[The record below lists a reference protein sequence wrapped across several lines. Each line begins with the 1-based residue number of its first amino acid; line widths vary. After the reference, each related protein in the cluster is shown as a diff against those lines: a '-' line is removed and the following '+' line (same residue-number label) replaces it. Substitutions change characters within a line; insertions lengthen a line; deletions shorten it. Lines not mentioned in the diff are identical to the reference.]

1 MYANNIKTAVYIEPL
16 TDPFHNLAAER
27 YLLEHTPA
35 GSVTLYLWQNKNTV
49 VIGRNQNPWAE
60 CNMAL
65 LRKDGGHLVRRLS
78 GGGAVYHDSGNL
90 NFTFL
95 TDTHTYNLSRQLS
108 VITTALAA
116 LGIKAEK
123 SGRNDILVAGRKVSG
138 NAFYTAGCKK
148 YHHGTLLIDV
158 KTDVMAKY
166 LTVSPLKLQA
176 KGVSSVK
183 SRVMNLKEACPA
195 LTADMLRT
203 ELVKAFGA
211 VYGTTPQQL
220 GADFFDAEE
229 MALYEAEFRDDAYLL
244 GKRLPFSWQTEARF
258 DWGSFTLA
266 CQIDGGVV
274 TEAAIYTDAMD
285 WQALAGAGQLFCGKP
300 FTPQALAQAAEG
312 LACAE
317 LKNDII
323 NHLANLAI

>member
-1 MYANNIKTAVYIEPL
+1 MYTGKIPVSCYITRC
-16 TDPFHNLAAER
+16 TDPYRNLASER

-65 LRKDGGHLVRRLS
+65 LRQDGGHLVRRLS

-95 TDTHTYNLSRQLS
+95 TDAATYNLDRQLA
-108 VITTALAA
+108 VIITALAS

-123 SGRNDILVAGRKVSG
+123 SGRNDILVDGRKVSG
-138 NAFYTAGCKK
+138 NAFYTSGNKK

-183 SRVMNLKEACPA
+183 SRVLNLKEACPTLTVAA
-195 LTADMLRT
+195 LSQALIT
-203 ELVKAFGA
+203 AFGQIYNS
-211 VYGTTPQQL
+211 VPQEL
-220 GADFFDAEE
+220 GADFFDEAEL
-229 MALYEAEFRDDAYLL
+229 AKYEAEFRDDAFRL
-244 GKRLPFSWQTEARF
+244 GKRLPFTWQTETRF

-266 CQIDGGVV
+266 CRIDGGIVQQAEV
-274 TEAAIYTDAMD
+274 YTDAMD
-285 WQALAGAGQLFCGKP
+285 WQALQNAGRCFTGTA
-300 FTPQALAQAAEG
+300 FTPQALAQAARQIPGEAG
-312 LACAE
+312 TDIAEFLAQ
-317 LKNDII
+317 LSI
-323 NHLANLAI
+323 

>member
-1 MYANNIKTAVYIEPL
+1 MYANKIPVSCYITGC
-16 TDPFHNLAAER
+16 TDPYRNLAVER

-95 TDTHTYNLSRQLS
+95 TDAHTYDLNRQLD
-108 VITTALAA
+108 VILTALQS

-123 SGRNDILVAGRKVSG
+123 SGRNDILVDGRKVSG
-138 NAFYTAGCKK
+138 NAFYTSGNKK

-158 KTDVMAKY
+158 KTDEMAKY
-166 LTVSPLKLQA
+166 LTVSPLKLKA

-183 SRVMNLKEACPA
+183 SRVLNLKEVCPDITVPLLQNA
-195 LTADMLRT
+195 LIRALAQIYGSEPQRLR
-203 ELVKAFGA
+203 EE
-211 VYGTTPQQL
+211 
-220 GADFFDAEE
+220 DFDSAGITR
-229 MALYEAEFRDDAYLL
+229 YEAEFKNDAFRL
-244 GKRLPFSWQTEARF
+244 GTRLPFTWQAEARF
-258 DWGSFTLA
+258 EWGSFTLA
-266 CQIDGGVV
+266 CRIDGGVV
-274 TEAAIYTDAMD
+274 QEAQVYTDAMD
-285 WQALAGAGQLFCGKP
+285 WKLLADAGRFFKGCT
-300 FTPQALAQAAEG
+300 FTPQALSQAAQNIASTAG
-312 LACAE
+312 
-317 LKNDII
+317 NDISKF
-323 NHLANLAI
+323 LAQLTI

>member
-1 MYANNIKTAVYIEPL
+1 MYTGKIPVSCYITRC
-16 TDPFHNLAAER
+16 TDPYRNLAAER

-65 LRKDGGHLVRRLS
+65 LRRDGGHLVRRLS

-95 TDTHTYNLSRQLS
+95 TDTATYDLDRQLQ
-108 VITTALAA
+108 VIITALAS

-123 SGRNDILVAGRKVSG
+123 SGRNDILVDGRKVSG
-138 NAFYTAGCKK
+138 NAFYTSGNKK

-183 SRVMNLKEACPA
+183 SRVLNLKEAFPTLTVAA
-195 LTADMLRT
+195 LSQALIT
-203 ELVKAFGA
+203 AFGQIYNN
-211 VYGTTPQQL
+211 VPQQL
-220 GADFFDAEE
+220 GADFFDEAEL
-229 MALYEAEFRDDAYLL
+229 AKYETEFRDDAFRL
-244 GKRLPFSWQTEARF
+244 GKRLPFTWQTEARF

-266 CQIDGGVV
+266 CKVDGGIVQQAEV
-274 TEAAIYTDAMD
+274 YTDAMD
-285 WQALAGAGQLFCGKP
+285 WQALQNAGRFFTGAA
-300 FTPQALAQAAEG
+300 FTPQALAQAAYQIPGEAG
-312 LACAE
+312 TDIAEFLAQ
-317 LKNDII
+317 LSI
-323 NHLANLAI
+323 

>member
-1 MYANNIKTAVYIEPL
+1 MYTSKIPLSCYITSC
-16 TDPFHNLAAER
+16 TDPYRNLAAER

-35 GSVTLYLWQNKNTV
+35 GSVTLYLWHNKNTV

-65 LRKDGGHLVRRLS
+65 LRQDGGHLVRRLS

-95 TDTHTYNLSRQLS
+95 TDAATYDLDRQLA
-108 VITTALAA
+108 VIISALGS

-123 SGRNDILVAGRKVSG
+123 SGRNDILADGRKVSG
-138 NAFYTAGCKK
+138 NAFYTSGNKK

-183 SRVMNLKEACPA
+183 SRVLNLKEACPNLTVAA
-195 LTADMLRT
+195 LSQALIT
-203 ELVKAFGA
+203 AFGQIYNS
-211 VYGTTPQQL
+211 VPQEL
-220 GADFFDAEE
+220 GADFFDEAEL
-229 MALYEAEFRDDAYLL
+229 AKYEAEFRDDAFRL
-244 GKRLPFSWQTEARF
+244 GKRLPFTWQTEARF

-266 CQIDGGVV
+266 CRIDGGSRP
-274 TEAAIYTDAMD
+274 
-285 WQALAGAGQLFCGKP
+285 K
-300 FTPQALAQAAEG
+300 FTPTLWTGRRCKTPGAFLPAQPLRRRHWHRRRTGYQVKQEPT
-312 LACAE
+312 LQ
-317 LKNDII
+317 NF
-323 NHLANLAI
+323 

>member
-1 MYANNIKTAVYIEPL
+1 MYTSKIPVSCYITRC
-16 TDPFHNLAAER
+16 TDPYRNLAAEL

-65 LRKDGGHLVRRLS
+65 LRQDGGHLVRRLS

-95 TDTHTYNLSRQLS
+95 TDAATYDLDRQLQ
-108 VITTALAA
+108 VIITALSS

-123 SGRNDILVAGRKVSG
+123 SGRNDILVDGRKVSG
-138 NAFYTAGCKK
+138 NAFYTSGNKK

-183 SRVMNLKEACPA
+183 SRVLNLKEACPTLTVAA
-195 LTADMLRT
+195 LSQALIT
-203 ELVKAFGA
+203 AFGQIYKS
-211 VYGTTPQQL
+211 VPQQL
-220 GADFFDAEE
+220 GADFFDKAEL
-229 MALYEAEFRDDAYLL
+229 AKYEAEFRDDAFRL
-244 GKRLPFSWQTEARF
+244 GKRLPFTWQTEARF
-258 DWGSFTLA
+258 GWGSFTLA
-266 CQIDGGVV
+266 CQVDGGIVQQAEV
-274 TEAAIYTDAMD
+274 YTDAMD
-285 WQALAGAGQLFCGKP
+285 WQTLQNAGRYFTGTA
-300 FTPQALAQAAEG
+300 FTPQALAQAARQIPGEAG
-312 LACAE
+312 TDIAEFLAQ
-317 LKNDII
+317 LSI
-323 NHLANLAI
+323 

>member
-1 MYANNIKTAVYIEPL
+1 MYTNKIPVFYYITDC
-16 TDPFHNLAAER
+16 TDPFRNLAAER

-35 GSVTLYLWQNKNTV
+35 GSCTLYLWQNKNTV

-60 CNMAL
+60 CNMTL
-65 LRKDGGHLVRRLS
+65 LEEDGGQLVRRLS

-95 TDTHTYNLSRQLS
+95 TDSRTYNLDRQLD
-108 VITTALAA
+108 VILTALQS

-123 SGRNDILVAGRKVSG
+123 SGRNDILVDGRKVSG
-138 NAFYTAGCKK
+138 NAFYTSGEKK

-158 KTDVMAKY
+158 KTDTMGKY

-183 SRVMNLKEACPA
+183 ARVMNLTEACPA
-195 LTADMLRT
+195 LTVSILQQAL
-203 ELVKAFGA
+203 LAAFGKI
-211 VYGTTPQQL
+211 YGNAPQPL
-220 GADFFDAEE
+220 TGADFDAQEL
-229 MALYEAEFRDDAYLL
+229 ARYEAEFRSDDFRL

-266 CQIDGGVV
+266 CRV
-274 TEAAIYTDAMD
+274 EAGIITAAEVYTDAMD
-285 WQALAGAGQLFCGKP
+285 WEALNNAGQLFKGCK
-300 FTPQALAQAAEG
+300 FTPQAMAQAAQKIANPQAG
-312 LACAE
+312 TDISRFLAQ
-317 LKNDII
+317 LT
-323 NHLANLAI
+323 L

>member
-1 MYANNIKTAVYIEPL
+1 MYTSKIPVSCYITSC
-16 TDPFHNLAAER
+16 TDPYRNLAAER
-27 YLLEHTPA
+27 YLLEHTSA

-65 LRKDGGHLVRRLS
+65 LRQDGGHLVRRLS

-95 TDTHTYNLSRQLS
+95 TDATYDLDRQLT
-108 VITTALAA
+108 VIITALGT

-123 SGRNDILVAGRKVSG
+123 SGRNDILVNGRKVSG
-138 NAFYTAGCKK
+138 NAFYTSGNKK

-183 SRVMNLKEACPA
+183 SRVLNLKEACPNLTVAA
-195 LTADMLRT
+195 LLQALIT
-203 ELVKAFGA
+203 AFGQIYNS
-211 VYGTTPQQL
+211 VPQQL
-220 GADFFDAEE
+220 GADFFDEAEL
-229 MALYEAEFRDDAYLL
+229 AKYEAEFRDNAFRL
-244 GKRLPFSWQTEARF
+244 GKRLPFTWQTEARF

-266 CQIDGGVV
+266 CQIDGGIVQQAEV
-274 TEAAIYTDAMD
+274 YTDAMD
-285 WQALAGAGQLFCGKP
+285 WQTLQNAGRCFTGAA
-300 FTPQALAQAAEG
+300 FTPQALAQAARQIHGAAGTDIAEF
-312 LACAE
+312 LAQ
-317 LKNDII
+317 LSI
-323 NHLANLAI
+323 

>member
-1 MYANNIKTAVYIEPL
+1 MYTSKIPVFCYITRC
-16 TDPFHNLAAER
+16 TDPYRNLAAER

-60 CNMAL
+60 CNIAL
-65 LRKDGGHLVRRLS
+65 LRQDGGHLVRRLS

-95 TDTHTYNLSRQLS
+95 TDTATYDLDRQLA
-108 VITTALAA
+108 VIITALAS

-123 SGRNDILVAGRKVSG
+123 SGRNDILVDGRKVSG
-138 NAFYTAGCKK
+138 NAFYTSGNKK

-183 SRVMNLKEACPA
+183 SRVLNLKEACPTLTVAA
-195 LTADMLRT
+195 LSQALIT
-203 ELVKAFGA
+203 AFGQIYNS
-211 VYGTTPQQL
+211 VPQQL
-220 GADFFDAEE
+220 SADFFDEAEL
-229 MALYEAEFRDDAYLL
+229 AKYEAEFRDDAFRL
-244 GKRLPFSWQTEARF
+244 GKRLPFTWQTEARF

-266 CQIDGGVV
+266 CRIDSGIIQQAEV
-274 TEAAIYTDAMD
+274 YTDAMD
-285 WQALAGAGQLFCGKP
+285 WQALQNAGRCFTGVA
-300 FTPQALAQAAEG
+300 FTPQALAQAARRIPSKAGTDIAEF
-312 LACAE
+312 LAQ
-317 LKNDII
+317 LSI
-323 NHLANLAI
+323 

>member
-1 MYANNIKTAVYIEPL
+1 MYANKIPVSCYITGC
-16 TDPFHNLAAER
+16 TDPYRNLAAER

-95 TDTHTYNLSRQLS
+95 TDARTYDLDRQLS
-108 VITTALAA
+108 VILTALQN
-116 LGIKAEK
+116 LGIKAQK
-123 SGRNDILVAGRKVSG
+123 SGRNDILVDGRKVSG
-138 NAFYTAGCKK
+138 NAFYTSGNKK

-158 KTDVMAKY
+158 KTDEMAKY

-183 SRVMNLKEACPA
+183 SRVLNLKSVCHSLTVPMLQNA
-195 LTADMLRT
+195 LIRALAD
-203 ELVKAFGA
+203 
-211 VYGTTPQQL
+211 VYGSEPQRL
-220 GADFFDAEE
+220 SEADFDAAEV
-229 MALYEAEFRDDAYLL
+229 AKYEAEFKDDAFRL
-244 GKRLPFSWQTEARF
+244 GTRLPFTWQTEARF

-266 CQIDGGVV
+266 CRVDGGVV
-274 TEAAIYTDAMD
+274 QEAQVYTDAMD
-285 WQALAGAGQLFCGKP
+285 WEALAGAGKLFCGCA
-300 FTPQALAQAAEG
+300 FTTQALAQAAKNIAG
-312 LACAE
+312 TAG
-317 LKNDII
+317 NDISKF
-323 NHLANLAI
+323 LAQLTI

>member
-1 MYANNIKTAVYIEPL
+1 MYTSKIPVSCYITRC
-16 TDPFHNLAAER
+16 TDPYRNLAAER

-65 LRKDGGHLVRRLS
+65 LRQDGGHLVRRLS

-95 TDTHTYNLSRQLS
+95 TDAATYNLDRQLA
-108 VITTALAA
+108 VIITALAS
-116 LGIKAEK
+116 LGLKAEK
-123 SGRNDILVAGRKVSG
+123 SGRNDILVDGRKVSG
-138 NAFYTAGCKK
+138 NAFYTSGNKK
-148 YHHGTLLIDV
+148 YHHGTLLIDI

-183 SRVMNLKEACPA
+183 RRVLNLKEACPTLTVAA
-195 LTADMLRT
+195 LSQALIT
-203 ELVKAFGA
+203 AFGQIYNS
-211 VYGTTPQQL
+211 VPQQL
-220 GADFFDAEE
+220 GADFFDEAE
-229 MALYEAEFRDDAYLL
+229 MAKYEAEFRDDAFRL
-244 GKRLPFSWQTEARF
+244 GKRLPFTWQTEARF

-266 CQIDGGVV
+266 WRAGL
-274 TEAAIYTDAMD
+274 TAA
-285 WQALAGAGQLFCGKP
+285 LCSRPK
-300 FTPQALAQAAEG
+300 FTPTLWTGRRCKTPGAVLPAQLLRRRHWHRRRAKSPVKQEPT
-312 LACAE
+312 LQ
-317 LKNDII
+317 NF
-323 NHLANLAI
+323 

>member
-1 MYANNIKTAVYIEPL
+1 MYANKIPVSCYITSC
-16 TDPFHNLAAER
+16 TDPYRNLAAER
-27 YLLEHTPA
+27 WLLEHTPA

-95 TDTHTYNLSRQLS
+95 TDAATYDLDRQLN
-108 VITTALAA
+108 VILTALQS
-116 LGIKAEK
+116 LGIKAYK
-123 SGRNDILVAGRKVSG
+123 SGRNDILVDGRKVSG
-138 NAFYTAGCKK
+138 NAFYTSGSKK

-183 SRVMNLKEACPA
+183 SRVLNLKGACPTLTVGKLQQA
-195 LTADMLRT
+195 LIAALGQIYGSTPVQLNTD
-203 ELVKAFGA
+203 AF
-211 VYGTTPQQL
+211 
-220 GADFFDAEE
+220 DDAEL
-229 MALYEAEFRDDAYLL
+229 ARYEAEFRDEAFRL
-244 GKRLPFSWQTEARF
+244 GKRLPFTWQTEARF
-258 DWGSFTLA
+258 DWGSFTL
-266 CQIDGGVV
+266 CCRIDGGIVQQAEV
-274 TEAAIYTDAMD
+274 YTDAMD
-285 WQALAGAGQLFCGKP
+285 WQTLQNAGRYFTGAA
-300 FTPQALAQAAEG
+300 FTPQALAQAAQQIPGEAG
-312 LACAE
+312 NSISKFLAT
-317 LKNDII
+317 LSI
-323 NHLANLAI
+323 